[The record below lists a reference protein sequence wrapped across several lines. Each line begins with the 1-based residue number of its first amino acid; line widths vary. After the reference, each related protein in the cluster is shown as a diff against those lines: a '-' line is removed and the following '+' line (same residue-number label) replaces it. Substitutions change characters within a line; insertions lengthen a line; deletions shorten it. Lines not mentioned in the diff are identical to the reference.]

1 MKGPG
6 KPGPFFHGDCPF
18 RDPAKV
24 RTHGLRRRA
33 PPLYDGLKPGVGMTI
48 ADTAQLFGAVIPTVA
63 LVWAILQYRFENKRR
78 IKAQDEAA
86 RLRGENESK
95 AAALRLK
102 NEQDILNTRRVEIY
116 QRLEIESNRV
126 FEFEARH
133 PQLVPM
139 MKRHLA
145 PVEKLDDLVV
155 QNEYGDRMDARQIA
169 MVARKYYEM
178 NCNLFEIAA
187 RLRKLELIDRDVFGS
202 WVAWY
207 FDTGTVWGFR
217 ALWADLRDNYTAD
230 LRAIFDPL
238 CIALISGWDVAHAQG
253 QLEAIDTTGRLPD
266 ISTAELEHR
275 RVAFYAQIG
284 DLLDCDTIRGW
295 LAQVDATQLPEA
307 HPLAYS

>member
-1 MKGPG
+1 
-6 KPGPFFHGDCPF
+6 
-18 RDPAKV
+18 
-24 RTHGLRRRA
+24 
-33 PPLYDGLKPGVGMTI
+33 MTL
-48 ADTAQLFGAVIPTVA
+48 ADKAQLIGVVIQTGA
-63 LVWAILQYRFENKRR
+63 LVWAILQFRIENRR
-78 IKAQDEAA
+78 RTDAQIEAA
-86 RLRGENESK
+86 QLRLESESE

-102 NEQDILNTRRVEIY
+102 NEQDVLNTRRVEIY

-139 MKRHLA
+139 MKRRLA
-145 PVEKLDDLVV
+145 PVKKLDDLVV
-155 QNEYGDRMDARQIA
+155 QNEYGDRMDAQQIA

-187 RLRKLELIDRDVFGS
+187 RLRKLDLIDKDVFGS

-207 FDTGTVWGFR
+207 FDTGTEWGFR

-238 CIALISGWDVAHAQG
+238 CIALISAWDVVHAQG
-253 QLEAIDTTGRLPD
+253 GLEAVDNTGRWPD
-266 ISTAELEHR
+266 IVSAELESR

-284 DLLDCDTIRGW
+284 ELLDCATIRDW